1 MIPPAPQPAE
11 QPSERPEEVLARKRV
26 AVLISGRGSNMAAL
40 IAAARNPAY
49 PADVVVVVSN
59 RPSAGGLER
68 ASAEGIPAAVVDQA
82 AFGNDRAA
90 FEQAIQRHLDAH
102 CADLVCLAGF
112 MRLLTPSFVS
122 RWSGRMLNIHPS
134 LLPSFKGLHTHERAL
149 AAGVRI
155 HGATVHY
162 VVPEVDAGPIVAQA
176 AVPVLDGDT
185 PDTLAARVL
194 AAEVRLYPLALGLVA
209 GGKSTLTPQGVR
221 SAAAVASAAQLIVPD
236 PL

>member
-1 MIPPAPQPAE
+1 MIPPAFAHTAGPE
-11 QPSERPEEVLARKRV
+11 GPSSRRAMESTARKRA

-49 PADVVVVVSN
+49 PADIVAVLSN
-59 RPSAGGLER
+59 QPGAGGQER
-68 ASAEGIPAAVVDQA
+68 AGAAGIPAA
-82 AFGNDRAA
+82 FGKDRAA
-90 FEQAIQRHLDAH
+90 FEQAIQQHLDAH
-102 CADLVCLAGF
+102 RADLVCLAGF
-112 MRLLTPSFVS
+112 MRLLSAEFVS
-122 RWSGRMLNIHPS
+122 CWSGRMLNIHPS

-162 VVPEVDAGPIVAQA
+162 VVPEVDAGPIIAQA
-176 AVPVLDGDT
+176 AVPVVDGDT

-194 AAEVRLYPLALGLVA
+194 AVEVRLYPLALGLVA
-209 GGKSTLTPQGVR
+209 GGKSTLTQEGVR
-221 SAAAVASAAQLIVPD
+221 SAAVVASAAQLIVPD